1 MRTIDAQFHCW
12 EPESK
17 QFPWDPLFGRPG
29 TPMAASRAHYE
40 HEPFPVSRLL
50 AVMDGVGVDA
60 GLIVVPS
67 IYANDNRYSLSA
79 AAACPERLAVIG
91 KIDENAPDLEERVA
105 TWRAQPG
112 MLGIRVIVPQRD
124 RARLAGAAMSRL
136 FSAAGR
142 HAVPV
147 CLYTPGCLADAIGVA
162 DRHPHLQV
170 VIDHLG
176 LAAPPA
182 IPSGPEPFADID
194 HLVELARRSNVAVKL
209 SGVPAL
215 SREPFPF
222 RDLWPHLHRVIRAFG
237 PERCMWGSDFT
248 RVADLHSYRD
258 AVDYMRDTTELSGDE
273 KAMIMA
279 GSLLRLFRWNPAGR
293 AGSS

>member
-12 EPESK
+12 EPESER
-17 QFPWDPLFGRPG
+17 FPWDPAFGRPG

-50 AVMDGVGVDA
+50 AAMDSVGVDA

-91 KIDENAPDLEERVA
+91 KIDENALDLEERIA

-124 RARLAGAAMSRL
+124 RARLAGAALNRL
-136 FSAAGR
+136 FSAASL

-147 CLYTPGCLADAIGVA
+147 CLYTPGCLEDAIGVA
-162 DRHPHLQV
+162 DRHPQLQI

-182 IPSGPEPFADID
+182 IPAGPEPFADIG

-215 SREPFPF
+215 SHEPYPF
-222 RDLWPHLHRVIRAFG
+222 RDLWPQLHRVVGAFG

-248 RVADLHSYRD
+248 RVADLHSYKD
-258 AVDYMRDTTELSGDE
+258 AVDYMRDTSELSDSE
-273 KAMIMA
+273 KTMIMG
-279 GSLLRLFRWNPAGR
+279 GSLLRLFRWNPGGQAGT
-293 AGSS
+293 S